1 MSHADECSLSQT
13 SQTIRHSNAA
23 GAEGQVGETDALIRE
38 LRKYFKF

>member
-13 SQTIRHSNAA
+13 IRHSNAA
-23 GAEGQVGETDALIRE
+23 GTEGQVGESDALIRE